1 MSKRRKKVVS
11 ITIVLAF
18 LWTAVNGQ
26 IINDETILE
35 VAKNIYRTGN
45 EYGWKENDASDRE
58 EVVALLE
65 KAVALYPDNAE
76 ARYFL
81 GNAYSR
87 LNSRDARNIVD
98 MNLALMYKASEQFE
112 KVIALTPK
120 YTGEIIA
127 LDPYSKLSSEWGSM
141 ALRYLILNKT
151 DSAAWAFREGKKRG
165 AFSDFTLELYKQTLY
180 VTSKNAILLSSGDNP
195 FFSLL
200 YLQAIDHYRT
210 DVAVVDV
217 GMLNTNWYPAFLTDH
232 KSIAFDLP
240 FETLDSTDYIVWTE
254 STVTIND
261 FSWTLKPTY
270 YGSYL
275 LRGDLLLLSMLKEN
289 KFQREVFFTAG
300 FDERNMLGLKEYLT
314 PLVIV
319 SKLSPTGETPS
330 FTDYKRMMTDCL
342 KLSKRLNMNSID
354 EHRIFD
360 FFRYTLLNNVSDYLK
375 NNEKQQAKELMA
387 LLDRYAN
394 ESEYTFMS
402 DNLKRFAD
410 EIRKEIK

>member
-1 MSKRRKKVVS
+1 MKKLLYLFA
-11 ITIVLAF
+11 TIYLC
-18 LWTAVNGQ
+18 TAVNGQ
-26 IINDETILE
+26 LLNNETILE

-45 EYGWKENDASDRE
+45 EHGWNENDASDRE

-65 KAVALYPDNAE
+65 EAVALYPDNAE

-87 LNSRDARNIVD
+87 LNSRDAQNIVD
-98 MNLALMYKASEQFE
+98 MNLALMYKAIEQFE

-165 AFSDFTLELYKQTLY
+165 AFSNFMLELYKQTLDA
-180 VTSKNAILLSSGDNP
+180 TSKNAILLSTGDNP

-200 YLQAIDHYRT
+200 YLQTIDHYRT

-217 GMLNTNWYPAFLTDH
+217 GMLNTNWYLKFLTDH

-240 FETLDSTDYIVWTE
+240 FETLDSTDYIVWPE
-254 STVTIND
+254 STVTINN

-270 YGSYL
+270 YDSYL

-300 FDERNMLGLKEYLT
+300 FDETNMLSLKEYLI

-319 SKLSPTGETPS
+319 SKLSPTGKAPS
-330 FTDYKRMMTDCL
+330 FADYKRMMADCL

-375 NNEKQQAKELMA
+375 NNEKQKAKELMA
-387 LLDRYAN
+387 LLDQYAN

-402 DNLKRFAD
+402 DYLQRFANQ
-410 EIRKEIK
+410 IRKEIK